1 MTQLMSLYSME
12 EETAVEIKRLIDDEE
27 VSSLEDLEA
36 KEIITPEQT
45 SIWSKFFAIFT
56 GK

>member
-1 MTQLMSLYSME
+1 ME
-12 EETAVEIKRLIDDEE
+12 EETAIEIKKLIDEEE
-27 VSSLEDLEA
+27 VETLEDLEA

-45 SIWSKFFAIFT
+45 SIWSKFFDFIT